1 MFVSNGTLWY
11 VLAIIVVRMVGLVVV
26 VGYRISRVV
35 GWYTMY
41 LVSSISTMNLKD
53 E

>member
-11 VLAIIVVRMVGLVVV
+11 VLAIIVVRMVGLVV

-41 LVSSISTMNLKD
+41 LVSSISTMNLQD